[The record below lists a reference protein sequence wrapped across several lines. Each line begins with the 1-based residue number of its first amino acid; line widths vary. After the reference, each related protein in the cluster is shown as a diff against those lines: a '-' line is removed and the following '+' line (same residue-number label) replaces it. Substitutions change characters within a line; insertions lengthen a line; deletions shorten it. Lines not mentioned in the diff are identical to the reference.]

1 MAVKMLNE
9 ASFDA
14 AITANKTVLVDLFAE
29 WCGPCRMLSPVV
41 EELSEE
47 RPDVAFY
54 KVNVDE
60 DPVIAA
66 RFGVSS
72 IPTLLCFRDGR
83 LAKTSVGFCTKE
95 EIEALLSV

>member
-41 EELSEE
+41 EELSKE

-72 IPTLLCFRDGR
+72 IPTLLCFKDGR
-83 LAKTSVGFCTKE
+83 LAKTSVGFCAKE

>member
-9 ASFDA
+9 TTFDA
-14 AITANKTVLVDLFAE
+14 AIAANETVLVDLFAE

-41 EELSEE
+41 EALSEE

-60 DPVIAA
+60 SPSVAA
-66 RFGVSS
+66 RYGVSS
-72 IPTLLCFRDGR
+72 IPTLLCFRNGE
-83 LAKTSVGFCTKE
+83 LAETSVGFIPKE

>member
-41 EELSEE
+41 EKLSEE

-60 DPVIAA
+60 AQVIAA

-83 LAKTSVGFCTKE
+83 LAKSSVGFCTKE
-95 EIEALLSV
+95 EIEALLSL

>member
-1 MAVKMLNE
+1 MAVKKLNE
-9 ASFDA
+9 ATFDE
-14 AITANKTVLVDLFAE
+14 AISGGTVLVDLFAE

-72 IPTLLCFRDGR
+72 IPTLLCFRNGE
-83 LAKTSVGFCTKE
+83 LINTSVGYSPKE
-95 EIEALLSV
+95 EIEELLSV